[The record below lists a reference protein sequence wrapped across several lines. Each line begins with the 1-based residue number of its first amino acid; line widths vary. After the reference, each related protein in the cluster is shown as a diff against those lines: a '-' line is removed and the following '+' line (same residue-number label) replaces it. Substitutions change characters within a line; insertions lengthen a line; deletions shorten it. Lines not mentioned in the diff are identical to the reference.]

1 MFVNDLNQKIPL
13 FFLSVP
19 KGKFFIQR
27 TSTSGWPPLRCSD
40 FRSMMA
46 GKDKIFSPIR
56 TLNYFQKKHQSVSEL
71 LIIIL
76 EVGFK
81 QDNSVWPGQDI
92 KEVETCC

>member
-1 MFVNDLNQKIPL
+1 
-13 FFLSVP
+13 
-19 KGKFFIQR
+19 
-27 TSTSGWPPLRCSD
+27 
-40 FRSMMA
+40 MA

-81 QDNSVWPGQDI
+81 QDNSVRPGQNI